1 MWLQLREGAP
11 ARMQRFLHERLGGD
25 YEVLGC
31 ICAQG
36 TSLSAEESAVFPEQD
51 TGTGGCQELPDQRR
65 RAGLGLGM
73 QSGLDHQ
80 MTRQTGLRST
90 WNTAGLREERQTETE
105 RQGQKKKKKAED
117 GLER

>member
-1 MWLQLREGAP
+1 
-11 ARMQRFLHERLGGD
+11 
-25 YEVLGC
+25 
-31 ICAQG
+31 
-36 TSLSAEESAVFPEQD
+36 
-51 TGTGGCQELPDQRR
+51 
-65 RAGLGLGM
+65 
-73 QSGLDHQ
+73 